1 MAFYGSSIA
10 EKRKSIA
17 AIVAASVVVVYM
29 LSAGGCDFAS
39 EENIVK
45 EVNEPHYQRAMEELR
60 RGNQQEAMSAFLKV
74 VEKRK
79 DAPESHL
86 ELGRIYLNDMND
98 PIFAIYHFRKFL
110 EVHPN
115 SSASMQVRQMIDTAK
130 KRYAASLPESPFE
143 NNIRRLE
150 LEEMW
155 QKVQKENLELK
166 QKLSEATEKLDKM
179 EAIAR
184 INVANREQVVA
195 RSSANVASR
204 QDVANASASQSQSKQ
219 KRGSSVVVARDI
231 PPSYVVQPGDTL
243 SSISKRYY
251 GSVRRWKD
259 IYKANRDRLASPESV
274 RPGQTL
280 RLPR

>member
-1 MAFYGSSIA
+1 MAFYGSNIN
-10 EKRKSIA
+10 EKRKTMA
-17 AIVAASVVVVYM
+17 TLVVAIVVVLYV
-29 LSAGGCDFAS
+29 LSAGGCDLAS
-39 EENIVK
+39 DENIVK
-45 EVNEPHYQRAMEELR
+45 EVNEPHYQRGMEELR
-60 RGNQQEAMSAFLKV
+60 RGNQQEALSAFLKV

-155 QKVQKENLELK
+155 QKAQKENLELK
-166 QKLSEATEKLDKM
+166 QKLSAATEKLDKL

-184 INVANREQVVA
+184 IGVVNKQQTKAQSVEKPVQQEQRATRQSVDNNK
-195 RSSANVASR
+195 RS
-204 QDVANASASQSQSKQ
+204 
-219 KRGSSVVVARDI
+219 SSVVVSRDI

-243 SSISKRYY
+243 SSISKRFY
-251 GSVRRWKD
+251 GSSRRWKD
-259 IYKANRDRLASPESV
+259 IFRANRDRLASPESV